1 MSGTQMRGE
10 GQNFSRAGRKSVLL
24 IAANGDTFR
33 SPSDMEDWILPNK
46 QIPGRF
52 FEDYPDGL
60 FFRSDITFDFV
71 MFDPANVGAGQSL
84 EALIGKLTQKAT
96 C

>member
-1 MSGTQMRGE
+1 
-10 GQNFSRAGRKSVLL
+10 
-24 IAANGDTFR
+24 
-33 SPSDMEDWILPNK
+33 MEDWILP
-46 QIPGRF
+46 IPGRF

-71 MFDPANVGAGQSL
+71 MFDQQMWAQAQSL
-84 EALIGKLTQKAT
+84 EALIGKLTQKVT